1 MEIID
6 SNRLPDPPR
15 RHRDR
20 RGSNIYLGVLLMIAG
35 IVWLLYNLDIIGYDT
50 FNFVFSWEM
59 GLTAV
64 GGFLLSARRWIS
76 GGIVTGLGIVALIV
90 SFCNFDLSFSRIVLP
105 VLVIASGIAII
116 LSRLER

>member
-90 SFCNFDLSFSRIVLP
+90 SFCNFALSFSRIVLP
-105 VLVIASGIAII
+105 ILVIASGIAII